1 MYQVELTQAYFP
13 AQADDEVL
21 ETTVGGVLRAQAA
34 ATPGAEALV
43 EADLA
48 GALKR
53 RWTYGELLGDVERL
67 AGALASRYAPGER
80 IAVWA
85 PNLPEW
91 VMLEFASGLAGL
103 TLVTVNPAYQPRELQ
118 YVLEQSGAAGLFIVS
133 EHRGNPMAQI
143 AAQVAQDLPALREVV
158 DLEDH
163 AALFAGEDAGAA
175 LPDVQPGDPAQIQ
188 YTSGTTGFPKG
199 AVLHHRGVT
208 NNARFCYARAGG
220 QAGETTLNFMPMFHT
235 AGCGLETLGAIQ
247 TGGRII
253 LARLFDPGRMLDI
266 VQAERAQM
274 LLGVPTM
281 LVGLLEAQ
289 AAQPRDVSSVRLAIS
304 GGSMVQPELVRKMRE
319 AFDCEFQTVYGQT
332 EASPLLT
339 QIRSDDSLEDIC
351 ETVGQAMPQTELS
364 IRDPHSNGLLAVDE
378 VGEICVRGYGV
389 MLGYNR
395 NPEATAAA
403 IDAEGWL
410 HTGDL
415 GTMDA
420 RGYLKITG
428 RVKEMIIRGGE
439 NLFPA
444 EIEAVLLEHPDVLE
458 AAVVGAPDEK
468 WGEIVVCFL
477 RLAPGAQLDP
487 AALTAH
493 CRARIS
499 PQKTPA
505 HWIAVESWPL
515 TGSGK
520 IQKFLLRDRFVAG
533 EIEPVKFERQ

>member
-1 MYQVELTQAYFP
+1 MYQVDLTDSYFP
-13 AQADDEVL
+13 AQADDVVL

-34 ATPGAEALV
+34 ATPNAEALV
-43 EADLA
+43 EADLS
-48 GALKR
+48 GTLQR
-53 RWTYGELLGDVERL
+53 RWTYAELLAECERL
-67 AGALASRYAPGER
+67 AHALLTRYRPGER
-80 IAVWA
+80 VTVWA

-91 VMLEFASGLAGL
+91 VMLEFAAGLAGL
-103 TLVTVNPAYQPRELQ
+103 TLVTANPAYRPRELK
-118 YVLEQSGAAGLFIVS
+118 YVLEQSRSVGLFIVS

-143 AAQVAQDLPALREVV
+143 AAEAAQDIPALREVV
-158 DLEDH
+158 DMEDH
-163 AALFAGEDAGAA
+163 AALFAGSAPDAA
-175 LPDVQPGDPAQIQ
+175 LPDVQPGDAAQIQ

-199 AVLHHRGVT
+199 AVLHHRGIT
-208 NNARFCYARAGG
+208 NNARYCYARAGG
-220 QAGETTLNFMPMFHT
+220 KAGETTLNFMPMFHT

-247 TGGRII
+247 TGGRIV

-266 VQAERAQM
+266 IEAEQAHM
-274 LLGVPTM
+274 MLGVPTM

-289 AAQPRDVSSVRLAIS
+289 SAQPRDVSSVRLTIS
-304 GGSMVQPELVRKMRE
+304 GGSMVQPELVRRIRA
-319 AFDCEFQTVYGQT
+319 AFDCDFQTVYGQT

-339 QIRSDDSLEDIC
+339 QGRSDDSLEDIC

-364 IRDPHSNGLLAVDE
+364 IRDPKTNKVLPVGE

-389 MLGYNR
+389 MLEYNG
-395 NPEATAAA
+395 NPDATAAA
-403 IDAEGWL
+403 IDGEHWL

-468 WGEIVVCFL
+468 WGEIVICFL

-487 AALTAH
+487 AALSAH
-493 CRARIS
+493 CRERIS

-505 HWIAVESWPL
+505 HWFAVTEWPL

-520 IQKFLLRDRFVAG
+520 IQKFVLRDRFVSG
-533 EIEPVKFERQ
+533 EFAAA